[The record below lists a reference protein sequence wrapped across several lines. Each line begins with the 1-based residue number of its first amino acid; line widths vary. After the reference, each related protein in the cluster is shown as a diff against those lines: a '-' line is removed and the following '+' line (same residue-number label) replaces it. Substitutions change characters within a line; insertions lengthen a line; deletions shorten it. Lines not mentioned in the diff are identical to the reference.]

1 MARGLMIGGLSRRR
15 LLAAG
20 LALATPT
27 PLWAAEPRRLAFA
40 VLRNGAHIG
49 EHRMTFSGDAVAT
62 EVQMAVKL
70 GPVTVYR
77 YRHQATERWSGGRF
91 ASLDTSTDSNGK
103 AQKVTARRVG
113 AGVIIETLRGR
124 ATLAPDAAPLTHWN
138 PKVFEGPLFNP
149 QDGKALKV
157 TAVRK
162 PGGRAAQLWSLR
174 GDAEI
179 DDWYDAESIWTALR
193 GRLKDGSTLE
203 YRRI

>member
-1 MARGLMIGGLSRRR
+1 MIGDLSRRR

-20 LALATPT
+20 LVLAAPAPA
-27 PLWAAEPRRLAFA
+27 PLRAAEPRRLAFA
-40 VLRNGAHIG
+40 VLRNGAPIG
-49 EHRMTFSGDAVAT
+49 EHRMTFSGDTVAT

-91 ASLDTSTDSNGK
+91 ASLDTSTDSNGR
-103 AQKVTARRVG
+103 AQRVTARR
-113 AGVIIETLRGR
+113 AAAAVIVETSHGR
-124 ATLAPDAAPLTHWN
+124 AVLAPDAAPLTHWN

-179 DDWYDAESIWTALR
+179 DDWYDEQSVWTALR

-203 YRRI
+203 YRRL